1 VKVLRE
7 GISGGI
13 MADILIK
20 AGAFV
25 SIIVLGFLLRRAGFF
40 KEEDFHVLSKIV
52 LKITMPAAIVS
63 NFAGSVVEPSLL
75 VLSLLGLFGGILMI
89 FLAVVLTAGKSG
101 EERAFH
107 ILNMSGYNIGNF
119 SMPFAQGFLGPTGVV
134 ATSLFDLGNAI
145 ICLGGSYSLASM
157 SAKGKKK
164 ISLLPMVKTLFQSI
178 PFDIYLFMTL
188 LSLLHWNLPGPVL
201 TFAGIVGNANA
212 FLAMLMVGVGFQLSG
227 DREQIG
233 KIAKIILVRYSV
245 ALLLCLVFFFCLPL
259 GLEYR
264 QALAILVFSPI
275 SSAATAFT
283 AELKGD
289 YGLSS
294 AVNSVSIVVSIA
306 LMTITLLVVL

>member
-1 VKVLRE
+1 
-7 GISGGI
+7 

-25 SIIVLGFLLRRAGFF
+25 SIIILGYVLRRGGFF
-40 KEEDFHVLSKIV
+40 KEEDFHILSKIV
-52 LKITMPAAIVS
+52 LKITMPAAIVA
-63 NFAGSVVEPSLL
+63 NFAGAAVKPSLL

-89 FLAVVLTAGKSG
+89 LLAVALTAGKSR

-145 ICLGGSYSLASM
+145 ICLGGSYSLASV
-157 SAKGKKK
+157 SLDGKKK
-164 ISLLPMVKTLFQSI
+164 ISLAPIVKTLFKSI
-178 PFDIYLFMTL
+178 PFDIYLFMTI
-188 LSLLHWNLPGPVL
+188 LSLLNQNLPGPVL

-212 FLAMLMVGVGFQLSG
+212 FLAMLMVGVGFKLSG
-227 DREQIG
+227 DKEQVG
-233 KIAKIILVRYSV
+233 KIVKIILVRYSV
-245 ALLLCLVFFFCLPL
+245 AFLLCLVFFFCLPL
-259 GLEYR
+259 ELEYR

-283 AELKGD
+283 AELNGD
-289 YGLSS
+289 YGLAS

>member
-1 VKVLRE
+1 
-7 GISGGI
+7 
-13 MADILIK
+13 
-20 AGAFV
+20 
-25 SIIVLGFLLRRAGFF
+25 
-40 KEEDFHVLSKIV
+40 
-52 LKITMPAAIVS
+52 
-63 NFAGSVVEPSLL
+63 
-75 VLSLLGLFGGILMI
+75 MI

>member
-1 VKVLRE
+1 
-7 GISGGI
+7 

-259 GLEYR
+259 GLEYC

>member
-1 VKVLRE
+1 
-7 GISGGI
+7 

-25 SIIVLGFLLRRAGFF
+25 SIIVLGFVLRRVGFF
-40 KEEDFHVLSKIV
+40 KEGDFHILSKIV
-52 LKITMPAAIVS
+52 LKITMPAAIVA
-63 NFAGSVVEPSLL
+63 NFAGAVVKPSLL
-75 VLSLLGLFGGILMI
+75 VLSLLGLGGGVLMI
-89 FLAVVLTAGKSG
+89 LLAVVLTAGKSG

-157 SAKGKKK
+157 SAEGKKK
-164 ISLLPMVKTLFQSI
+164 FSLLPMIKTLFQSI
-178 PFDIYLFMTL
+178 PFDIYLFMTI

-212 FLAMLMVGVGFQLSG
+212 FLAMLMVGVGFKLSG
-227 DREQIG
+227 DKEQVG
-233 KIAKIILVRYSV
+233 KIFKIIFVRYTV
-245 ALLLCLVFFFCLPL
+245 AFLLCVAFFFCLPL

-289 YGLSS
+289 YGLAS